1 MKTCDMILNETNK
14 DRLFFKKS
22 LNIVTHVFKHYN
34 DFIFGEIFET
44 WDILRFFN
52 IYLHNNIL

>member
-1 MKTCDMILNETNK
+1 MILNETNK